1 MGGMGRLARLSERIG
16 ALEERSLERTREKIR
31 RGKDVEPDGKIGWG
45 GVAVWL
51 AMLVWPATSAASGDH
66 GPAWLMLGGLVL
78 FAGIM
83 VLLMRAGFHGTWR
96 LARYLLLL
104 PLLALSLWLSRELG
118 LAANYLVVFPSM
130 LTAMVLP
137 IVVPAFVGILVVTVT
152 SVLVTGVTW
161 DNSTSVALTAFFS
174 GLVMF
179 VLRRLS
185 TTIGLLRE
193 AREELARAAVA
204 EERLRF
210 SRDLHDLLGH
220 TLSVVVVKAEV
231 VRRLVGRDPAQAAEA
246 AADIETIGRQALVEV
261 REAVTGYRERDLAA
275 ELDGAR
281 AALSDAGIAPTVRRA
296 AGTLDD
302 RADALLGWAVREG
315 ATNVIRHSRATCCT
329 ITLRYD
335 DGRAVLQIADDGTGC
350 EAVDMPAGNGLRG
363 LTERFAAAGGT
374 VRADAGQ
381 GGFTLTATVPT
392 RVEPPAVGKMCG

>member
-1 MGGMGRLARLSERIG
+1 
-16 ALEERSLERTREKIR
+16 
-31 RGKDVEPDGKIGWG
+31 
-45 GVAVWL
+45 
-51 AMLVWPATSAASGDH
+51 MLLVNQTGD
-66 GPAWLMLGGLVL
+66 
-78 FAGIM
+78 AGQFM
-83 VLLMRAGFHGTWR
+83 VI
-96 LARYLLLL
+96 
-104 PLLALSLWLSRELG
+104 
-118 LAANYLVVFPSM
+118 FPSM
-130 LTAMVLP
+130 AAVMVLP
-137 IVVPAFVGILVVTVT
+137 LVVPAGVGFLVVTG
-152 SVLVTGVTW
+152 LC
-161 DNSTSVALTAFFS
+161 VAVGSHSWGDASSIFLSGFFS

-179 VLRRLS
+179 VLRRLF

-220 TLSVVVVKAEV
+220 TLSAVVVKAEV
-231 VRRLVGRDPAQAAEA
+231 VRRLAERNPAQAAEA

-329 ITLRYD
+329 ISLRYD
-335 DGRAVLQIADDGTGC
+335 DDRAVLQIADDGTGRDGG
-350 EAVDMPAGNGLRG
+350 APGSAGNGLRG
-363 LTERFAAAGGT
+363 LAERFAAVGGT
-374 VRADAGQ
+374 VRAEAVPG

-392 RVEPPAVGKMCG
+392 RVEQRAVDKMYG